1 MNSVVVLD
9 ASALL
14 AVLQGE
20 RGSEHVI
27 PVLKGSVISAVN
39 YSEVLKKLIERG
51 DDIGVAMFHIESVK
65 VVVKAF
71 DKQHAR
77 RTAEL
82 WPSAKQFG
90 LSLGDRAC
98 LALGALLDAE
108 VMTTDRRM
116 ADAVQGVRVQLIR
129 DRN

>member
-1 MNSVVVLD
+1 VSSVVLD

-20 RGSEHVI
+20 RGSEQ
-27 PVLKGSVISAVN
+27 VLPKLKDSSISAVN

-51 DDIGVAMFHIESVK
+51 EDIGIAVHNVESMRI
-65 VVVKAF
+65 VVKDF
-71 DKQHAR
+71 DKEHAR
-77 RTAEL
+77 LTAEL
-82 WPSAKQFG
+82 WPSARKHG

-98 LALGALLDAE
+98 LALGQMLNAE
-108 VMTTDRRM
+108 VLTTDKQM
-116 ADAVQGVRVQLIR
+116 AETQLPVKVKLLR